1 MISRLLSFSANGCY
15 LPFKR
20 ALVLIKMK
28 ILIIYDSRLG
38 AVEKMARLIARG
50 VASQG
55 DCEAVVRRVPDLGD
69 TNLSDSG
76 DPFASLEDLTE
87 CDGPDFG
94 KPYPLWQY
102 VTQTQ
107 GFCG

>member
-1 MISRLLSFSANGCY
+1 
-15 LPFKR
+15 
-20 ALVLIKMK
+20 MK

-69 TNLSDSG
+69 TNLSDWMCAVFLLPSSTVFLFQHVG
-76 DPFASLEDLTE
+76 TAEGGVGGRRNF
-87 CDGPDFG
+87 
-94 KPYPLWQY
+94 
-102 VTQTQ
+102 
-107 GFCG
+107 